1 MTREH
6 KVPLDELRI
15 DVWLWR
21 ARFYK
26 SRALSTRT
34 VRNGKIRLERNGQTI
49 RASKP
54 KTIIRPGDRL
64 AFMRGEELFHIEV
77 LSIGTRRGPATEAQ
91 ALYKVIEPAANISLS
106 A

>member
-1 MTREH
+1 MTDAPH
-6 KVPLDELRI
+6 ELRI

-34 VRNGKIRLERNGQTI
+34 VKTGKIRLQRNGQTI

-54 KTIIRPGDRL
+54 NTKVRPGDRL
-64 AFMRGEELFHIEV
+64 TFMRGNELFHIEV
-77 LSIGTRRGPATEAQ
+77 LAMGTRRGPACEAQ
-91 ALYKVIEPAANISLS
+91 TMYSIVETATKARLTA
-106 A
+106 

>member
-1 MTREH
+1 M
-6 KVPLDELRI
+6 

-26 SRALSTRT
+26 SRALATRT
-34 VRNGKIRLERNGQTI
+34 VKDGKIRLERYGQTI

-54 KTIIRPGDRL
+54 NTILRPGDRL
-64 AFMRGEELFHIEV
+64 TFVRGHDLFHIEV
-77 LSIGTRRGPATEAQ
+77 SAMGSRRGPAREAHT
-91 ALYKVIEPAANISLS
+91 LYHLVETAAKLPLT